1 MHLPVGL
8 NSNLKAFRATA
19 VRNKGGHTICFV
31 SERLV
36 ESSSVVK
43 LRYVEGEVT
52 EAIHVTWMDR
62 HVDAA

>member
-1 MHLPVGL
+1 MNLPVGR
-8 NSNLKAFRATA
+8 NSNLKAFRAT
-19 VRNKGGHTICFV
+19 VRNKSGHTICFV